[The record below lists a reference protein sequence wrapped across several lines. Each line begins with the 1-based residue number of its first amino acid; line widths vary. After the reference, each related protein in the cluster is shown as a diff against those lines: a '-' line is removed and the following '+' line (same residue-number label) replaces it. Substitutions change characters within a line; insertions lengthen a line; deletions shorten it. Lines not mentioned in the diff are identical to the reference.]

1 MTAASADG
9 PSRTESGGP
18 DRRILVLACGETER
32 GDDGAALVAAE
43 TLRARMERGAQE
55 ARLAQGAPVR
65 AQGAH
70 RGQMPA
76 DLHASGSAGGPGAP
90 SLPWEVE
97 VRLVGQL
104 EPDDLTGLAPGNR
117 VVVIDA
123 VRGIEP
129 GRIVLRPL
137 ADLATGG
144 PAPRSSHMLPLR
156 DVLGIVTAL
165 EGSLPEGV
173 FVGLGGTSFELG
185 GQMSAAVR
193 DAIPRYV
200 AAIEQEVSRLAADG

>member
-1 MTAASADG
+1 M
-9 PSRTESGGP
+9 
-18 DRRILVLACGETER
+18 LACGETER

-43 TLRARMERGAQE
+43 ALRARMERGAQ
-55 ARLAQGAPVR
+55 GALR
-65 AQGAH
+65 
-70 RGQMPA
+70 
-76 DLHASGSAGGPGAP
+76 
-90 SLPWEVE
+90 E

-104 EPDDLTGLAPGNR
+104 EPDDLAGLAPGAR

-129 GRIVLRPL
+129 GRIVRRPL

-156 DVLGIVTAL
+156 EVLGIVTAL

-185 GQMSAAVR
+185 GQMSAAVH

-200 AAIEQEVSRLAADG
+200 AAIEQEVDRLAADG

>member
-1 MTAASADG
+1 M
-9 PSRTESGGP
+9 
-18 DRRILVLACGETER
+18 LACGETER

-43 TLRARMERGAQE
+43 ALRARMARGAQE
-55 ARLAQGAPVR
+55 ALR
-65 AQGAH
+65 
-70 RGQMPA
+70 
-76 DLHASGSAGGPGAP
+76 
-90 SLPWEVE
+90 E

-104 EPDDLTGLAPGNR
+104 EPDDLVGLAPGAR

-129 GRIVLRPL
+129 GRIVRRPL

-165 EGSLPEGV
+165 EGSLPKGV

-193 DAIPRYV
+193 DAIQRYV
-200 AAIEQEVSRLAADG
+200 AAIEREVDRLAADG

>member
-1 MTAASADG
+1 M
-9 PSRTESGGP
+9 
-18 DRRILVLACGETER
+18 LACGETER

-43 TLRARMERGAQE
+43 ALRARMERGAQ
-55 ARLAQGAPVR
+55 GAL
-65 AQGAH
+65 
-70 RGQMPA
+70 RGRMAA
-76 DLHASGSAGGPGAP
+76 DLRASGSACGPGAP
-90 SLPWEVE
+90 SLPCEVE

-104 EPDDLTGLAPGNR
+104 EPDDLVGLAPGTR

-129 GRIVLRPL
+129 GRIVRRPL

-144 PAPRSSHMLPLR
+144 PAPRSSHTLPLG

-200 AAIEQEVSRLAADG
+200 AAIEREVDRLAADG

>member
-1 MTAASADG
+1 MTAASAESHSPTG
-9 PSRTESGGP
+9 SGGP

-32 GDDGAALVAAE
+32 ADDGAALVAAE
-43 TLRARMERGAQE
+43 ALRARMERAAQ
-55 ARLAQGAPVR
+55 AALRVL
-65 AQGAH
+65 
-70 RGQMPA
+70 
-76 DLHASGSAGGPGAP
+76 
-90 SLPWEVE
+90 E

-104 EPDDLTGLAPGNR
+104 EPDDLAGLAPCDR

-123 VRGIEP
+123 VRGIQP
-129 GRIVLRPL
+129 GRIVRRPL

-193 DAIPRYV
+193 EAIPRYV

>member
-43 TLRARMERGAQE
+43 ALRARMERGAQE
-55 ARLAQGAPVR
+55 AI
-65 AQGAH
+65 
-70 RGQMPA
+70 RGQDALPA
-76 DLHASGSAGGPGAP
+76 QEALR
-90 SLPWEVE
+90 E

-104 EPDDLTGLAPGNR
+104 EPDDLTGLAPGAR

-129 GRIVLRPL
+129 GRIVRRPL

-185 GQMSAAVR
+185 VQMSAAVR

-200 AAIEQEVSRLAADG
+200 AAIEREVDRLTADG